1 MAYETTSTRFRW
13 AASDR
18 YGLLKDYARENRKK
32 ATLAENMLWENIR
45 NKSLG
50 VDFRRQHII
59 ADYIV
64 DFVCLDKMLI
74 IEVDGG
80 YHSVAAQREEDE
92 SRTERMTRLGFR
104 IIRFTNEEV
113 QNEMG
118 NVLQKIRTYIINSDS
133 LTPCPSPRRGEV
145 ERGEL

>member
-1 MAYETTSTRFRW
+1 
-13 AASDR
+13 
-18 YGLLKDYARENRKK
+18 
-32 ATLAENMLWENIR
+32 MLWENIR

-133 LTPCPSPRRGEV
+133 LTPGPSPRRGEV